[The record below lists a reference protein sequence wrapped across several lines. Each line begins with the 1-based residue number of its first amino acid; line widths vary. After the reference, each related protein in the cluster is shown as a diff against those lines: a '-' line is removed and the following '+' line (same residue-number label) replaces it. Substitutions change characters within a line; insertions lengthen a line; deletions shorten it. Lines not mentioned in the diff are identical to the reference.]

1 MVYLLNMV
9 IFHSYVKLPEGK
21 RKIQTIYQNMYPDY
35 HNPDVLSRVL
45 FNKVARV
52 FLFLIGR
59 DQPKVVLLNIFW
71 NVGVD

>member
-1 MVYLLNMV
+1 MLY
-9 IFHSYVKLPEGK
+9 SLPEGK
-21 RKIQTIYQNMYPDY
+21 RKIKTIYLNMYPDY

-52 FLFLIGR
+52 FLIGR

-71 NVGVD
+71 NAGVD